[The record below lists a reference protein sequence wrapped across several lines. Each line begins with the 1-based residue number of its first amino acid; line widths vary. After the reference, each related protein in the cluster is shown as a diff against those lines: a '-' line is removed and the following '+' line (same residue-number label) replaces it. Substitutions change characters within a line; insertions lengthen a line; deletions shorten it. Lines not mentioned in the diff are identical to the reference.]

1 MKYIAYGS
9 NMNHEQMARRCPGS
23 KLIGTG
29 YLTSA
34 RLEFYLH
41 ATVEKTEDPRDR
53 VPVAVWEISEENE
66 QILDIYEGY
75 PAYYVKETWKVH
87 MDDGT
92 ETEGMIYLMKLI
104 RQDPPQDAYYKGIAE
119 AYRTLGMEDQISK
132 VLEPARKR
140 SIERELQ

>member
-9 NMNHEQMARRCPGS
+9 NMNYEQMARRCPGS

-29 YLTSA
+29 YLTGA

-41 ATVEKTEDPRDR
+41 VTVEKTGDTRDQ
-53 VPVAVWEISEENE
+53 VPVAVWEISEANE
-66 QILDIYEGY
+66 QKLDIYEGY
-75 PAYYVKETWKVH
+75 PSYYVKETWKVH

-104 RQDPPQDAYYKGIAE
+104 RQDPPQDSYYDGIAE
-119 AYRTLGMEDQISK
+119 AYRTLGLEDQISK
-132 VLEPARKR
+132 VLEPAHRRSLERK
-140 SIERELQ
+140 LQ